1 MKNIIFNIIIAAFL
15 LYSCNTSEK
24 YPGIDFKFIGTISN
38 GDTVIYDVPCTNI
51 RSIHLVDSL
60 IVLHCDNTL
69 DEKLLQVYH
78 SYNGKKITSFAQ
90 YGRGPGE
97 VDFVEVSYQ
106 RDLRVF
112 QFITDHGQNITFNID
127 SVMNGNLRGHSINL
141 KSKLRGDQ
149 YSFIDTL
156 LFSSAAKYM
165 NDFYRFAIMSPT
177 GDTIMCY
184 RDGSQKR
191 TPVILKPDYSKCFT
205 YSNGN
210 FETEVFSLSKNSIK
224 LFARTSYINP
234 NKPISEEHIKLKEY
248 PGIVNFPFPS
258 DKYIYTPWSVSLNP
272 HKSIQADKILVF
284 DWNGKAKGYVTI
296 EKLNKLEGI
305 MNINEENKQLFLVVK
320 NANGQLNI
328 VRYDMSHLP
337 L

>member
-1 MKNIIFNIIIAAFL
+1 MKYLFIYSLIAVSFLCSCTQQNKYLGLEFKNIGVL
-15 LYSCNTSEK
+15 S
-24 YPGIDFKFIGTISN
+24 D
-38 GDTVIYDVPCTNI
+38 GDTILYDIPCTNI
-51 RSIHLVDSL
+51 RSIHWVDSL

-78 SYNGKKITSFAQ
+78 INSGNKITSFAQ

-97 VDFVEVSYQ
+97 VDFVEVNYKPKEKI
-106 RDLRVF
+106 F
-112 QFITDHGQNITFNID
+112 QFITDHGQNIQFYID
-127 SVMNGNLRGHSINL
+127 SVMSGNLRGHSIKLN
-141 KSKLRGDQ
+141 SKLRGDQ

-156 LFSSAAKYM
+156 LFSSAAKFM
-165 NDFYRFAIMSPT
+165 NDFYRYAIMSPR

-184 RDGSQKR
+184 RDGTEKR

-210 FETEVFSLSKNSIK
+210 FETEILSLSENSIELYAK
-224 LFARTSYINP
+224 CLYVNP
-234 NKPISEEHIKLKEY
+234 QTFNEEQIKAKDF

-258 DKYIYTPWSVSLNP
+258 NKYIYTPWSSSLNP
-272 HKSIQADKILVF
+272 QKAIKADKIVIF
-284 DWNGKAKGYVTI
+284 DWQGKAQGFITI
-296 EKLNKLEGI
+296 ENINTLEGI
-305 MNINEENKQLFLVVK
+305 MNINEENEQLLLVVK
-320 NANGQLNI
+320 NSKGELNI